1 MSEVILSG
9 VAFEV
14 TINSSSVALVQDP
27 NAELIRVLQKII
39 AVLADN
45 PPASG
50 VGGVVKDINGNT
62 MGEWGLYV
70 DTTQEDADGVLDLP
84 YRDVNV

>member
-1 MSEVILSG
+1 MSEVILDG
-9 VAFEV
+9 VTFEV
-14 TINSSSVALVQDP
+14 NIESGNAALVQDP
-27 NAELIRVLQKII
+27 NAEVIRILQKII

-62 MGEWGLYV
+62 VGDWGLYV
-70 DTTQEDADGVLDLP
+70 ETKQQDDEGELDLP

>member
-1 MSEVILSG
+1 MSEVILSS

-14 TINSSSVALVQDP
+14 KIDSGNAAMVQDP
-27 NAELIRVLQKII
+27 NTEVIRILQKII

-45 PPASG
+45 SPASG
-50 VGGVVKDINGNT
+50 VGGSVKDINGNT
-62 MGEWGLYV
+62 IGDWGLYV